1 MIAPSLLD
9 PFRRIELFAGLTPFQ
24 VSEIARRSE
33 RVMFRSDDVI
43 AKSGEAS
50 DAAILIVDGKVEC
63 TEGLPSR
70 SKDPHIEPGT
80 LLAEMAMFTEFEY
93 AATFVARSSVKA
105 IRITREEILAQMEDD
120 HIKAFEAMRDEYARA
135 DKKSDVVD
143 ADDEAT
149 LYLRAVADG
158 KVFASDPS
166 EDLSGNE
173 SIKDILTIAVA
184 LEKDAVIFYQSM
196 RGAASRVIRVE
207 SLDAIIKEE
216 IGHILDLIGQLKDI
230 GK

>member
-1 MIAPSLLD
+1 MVASSLLG

-63 TEGLPSR
+63 TEGLPSC

-120 HIKAFEAMRDEYARA
+120 PEMVDSLVSEVVGRLNQMAGELRKIDSSFEES
-135 DKKSDVVD
+135 KETFSENQSKSNN
-143 ADDEAT
+143 EHN
-149 LYLRAVADG
+149 R
-158 KVFASDPS
+158 KVLTASEVTS
-166 EDLSGNE
+166 
-173 SIKDILTIAVA
+173 
-184 LEKDAVIFYQSM
+184 
-196 RGAASRVIRVE
+196 
-207 SLDAIIKEE
+207 
-216 IGHILDLIGQLKDI
+216 H
-230 GK
+230 